1 MRAAAGGL
9 RLTGGTGRGAKLWSV
24 PGLEVRPA
32 LARMR
37 TSVFEILR
45 PRLEGARVADLFAG
59 SGSLGL
65 EALSRGAARAVFL
78 DTDPRCLEAI
88 RKNLEK
94 LRFSDRAEVCRASAF
109 EAAPGL
115 APADLVFVD
124 PPYAFYRERAAEMR
138 SLVETLLRRVLPG
151 PEGRVIVEHREGQGL
166 DGVAGGAVVDER
178 RYGGTVVTFYA
189 RG

>member
-1 MRAAAGGL
+1 MREGAGGL
-9 RLTGGTGRGAKLWSV
+9 RLTGGSARGARLCSV
-24 PGLEVRPA
+24 PGIEVRPA

-37 TSVFEILR
+37 VSVFEVLR

-59 SGSLGL
+59 TGSLGL

-88 RKNLEK
+88 RRNLEK
-94 LRFSDRAEVCRASAF
+94 LRFADRAEVLRASAF

-115 APADLVFVD
+115 GAADLAFVD
-124 PPYAFYRERAAEMR
+124 PPYAFYEERAEEMR
-138 SLVETLLRRVLPG
+138 RLVETLLGRVVAP
-151 PEGRVIVEHREGQGL
+151 PEGRAVVEHRTGQGL
-166 DGVAGGAVVDER
+166 GEVAGGRIAGER
-178 RYGGTVVTFYA
+178 RYGGTTVTFYD

>member
-1 MRAAAGGL
+1 MMGAGGL
-9 RLTGGTGRGAKLWSV
+9 RLTGGVARGARLCSV
-24 PGLEVRPA
+24 PGVEVRPA

-37 TSVFEILR
+37 VSVFGVLG

-78 DTDPRCLEAI
+78 DTDPRCLDVI
-88 RKNLEK
+88 RRNLEK
-94 LRFSDRAEVCRASAF
+94 LRFAERAEVIRASAF

-115 APADLVFVD
+115 GPANFAFVD
-124 PPYAFYRERAAEMR
+124 PPYSFYEERSAEMR
-138 SLVETLLRRVLPG
+138 RLVETLLERVVVP
-151 PEGRVIVEHREGQGL
+151 PDGRVVVEHRRGRGL
-166 DGVAGGAVVDER
+166 GSVAGGKIVDER
-178 RYGGTVVTFYA
+178 QYGCTVVTFYG